1 MGEAGGIV
9 GGHIDRNSLRQG
21 LYVSTTEDDLVKS
34 FFVDDYA
41 EDGKL
46 LIITGSAGDGKSA
59 LLSRAFRLAHE
70 KEIDSLTEDDIHMDA
85 TASTHKTKT
94 YDETLSEFFDTAVQ
108 RIKEGKGP
116 RSGVAINLGLAID
129 FFERKGNKEEYQ
141 EIWEAIE
148 GAKSRRT
155 NEEGAIKVLNLS
167 HRKLFRTHPNHFGE
181 GLLREIVDKFDGS
194 DPESPF
200 YDAFQ
205 FEKENCPAGENC
217 PLHYNMEQFTNKE
230 VRANI
235 TRLLAA
241 KSLIENSYLNPRRIL
256 DYLASILLPPAL
268 ESVAD
273 DDSECPIGRS
283 IKTDGKITSRTII
296 WNSVFQVIDYHDGGW
311 NGKLD
316 PSAQSE
322 KRLDLK
328 ILEWA
333 ANPATLDE
341 LLEGHPNITKFPINE
356 KLRTT
361 IRKQYLEGKQREQI
375 RTAIEWSWFTDFLGA
390 YTYLNRDMSEDLDQQ
405 VEEDLVAC
413 AVNMNQTLT
422 DALKGWSGK
431 RTDSNYIEFV
441 DGIKT
446 TDYRFLAQWSNPS
459 PNREKSR
466 QRTKRETT
474 PGQLWFVLE
483 PEQANTEVPIPISFE
498 LYVLMKRISMGYNP
512 NVRDLERSEGIRL
525 IHSRLSEF
533 TDKQKCVRIVDK
545 SGEELLSV
553 EKGAFNE
560 IKVGGKSQ

>member
-1 MGEAGGIV
+1 MGEAGAIV

-21 LYVSTTEDDLVKS
+21 LYVSTKEDDLVKS
-34 FFVDDYA
+34 FFVDDYI

-59 LLSRAFRLAHE
+59 LLSRAYRLAQE
-70 KEIDSLTEDDIHMDA
+70 EGIDSLTETDIHMDA
-85 TASTHKTKT
+85 TASTQKTKT
-94 YDETLSEFFDTAVQ
+94 YDETLSEFFDTAIQ
-108 RIKEGKGP
+108 RINEGEGP

-129 FFERKGNKEEYQ
+129 FFERKGKKEKYQ
-141 EIWEAIE
+141 EIWDAIE
-148 GAKSRRT
+148 GAKPQRT
-155 NEEGAIKVLNLS
+155 NEKVSIRVLNLS
-167 HRKLFRTHPNHFGE
+167 HRQLFRTQPDHFGE
-181 GLLREIVDKFDGS
+181 GLLREIVDKFDAS

-200 YDAFQ
+200 YEAFQ
-205 FEKENCPAGENC
+205 FEKEECPAHGDC
-217 PLHYNMEQFTNKE
+217 PLHYNMERFTDDE

-235 TRLLAA
+235 ARLLAA

-256 DYLASILLPPAL
+256 DYLASILLPPTL
-268 ESVAD
+268 ESIAKE
-273 DDSECPIGRS
+273 DSACPIGRS
-283 IKTDGKITSRTII
+283 IETDGKITSRMMI
-296 WNSVFQVIDYHDGGW
+296 WNSVFQIIDDHDGERSGH
-311 NGKLD
+311 LD

-322 KRLDLK
+322 KEIDLR

-333 ANPATLDE
+333 ANPSTLDE
-341 LLEGHPNITKFPINE
+341 ILESHPTIANFSIEE
-356 KLRTT
+356 KIQTT
-361 IRKQYLEGKQREQI
+361 LRKQYLEGKQREQI

-390 YTYLNRDMSEDLDQQ
+390 YTYLNRDTSEEIDPQ
-405 VEEDLVAC
+405 VEKELKNC

-431 RTDSNYIEFV
+431 HTNSNYIEFV

-533 TDKQKCVRIVDK
+533 TDKQNSVRIVNK
-545 SGEELLSV
+545 NGEELLSV
-553 EKGAFNE
+553 EKGAFDG
-560 IKVGGKSQ
+560 IKIRGKGQ